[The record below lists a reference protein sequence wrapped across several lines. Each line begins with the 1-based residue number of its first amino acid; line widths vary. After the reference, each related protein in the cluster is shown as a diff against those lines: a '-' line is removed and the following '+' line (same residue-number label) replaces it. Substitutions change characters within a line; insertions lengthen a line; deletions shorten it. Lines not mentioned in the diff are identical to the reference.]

1 MFVNKNRVKMFL
13 QKNTVIAKLYFDNY
27 SNLLYDE
34 TTIPYISIYYYNPKP
49 YNDEEII
56 IPIYITDFYQRE
68 YYYNDT
74 SLKFTL
80 RYEIDGVVNFINNIK
95 AGDYNLSFDTLSEGM
110 HYYSIQVIDSQGR
123 KSRRIYNDLYV
134 VDRKTYDITDAQT
147 YVMTSEDLTIYN
159 INNENSTVE
168 DDMVNNRI
176 GLTNLF
182 SDVKNKGFRKIIL
195 LNGTYRV
202 NRAIPTGTIQDKTCP
217 ILIPSEFTIDM
228 NNSTIKLHPY
238 DDREYGERGK
248 VNNVIIR
255 MKNCFDSH
263 LVNGTIK
270 GDYYERVNELVW
282 EDGTNAYTGSN
293 GEANFGA
300 VSYGSEFSSFE
311 NITFD
316 NITGYNVGAVYG
328 GNRGNGNIGEWQE
341 NISVENGVN
350 VNKQGYI
357 TSNLGT
363 MNENMINNKYIVAS
377 VWLGY
382 GGIKGHYWDMDF
394 HFYDEN
400 EKFIETIKVY
410 QYTRCRIPENSKYF
424 RITIKGNITD
434 VQGLQ
439 AHNIIL
445 SRYFT
450 CKNCHWIDNRTC
462 ANPAHAQFYAYL
474 NCDFTRSGQNITPC
488 EIDLEDG
495 WENQQDIFI
504 KECSILESVGTADV
518 IDNAGLNHVYEN
530 NTNMSFNI
538 RHRVNGA
545 VIRNN
550 TCPDIGTTIGYMTN
564 NTIRIHDNNITR
576 NISLGQTESEFFG
589 YEKTKVK
596 LKNNIMKLGSVNY
609 ANGFYVLDNC
619 DITFTK
625 DHRNIHCIN
634 SIIKIEGWS
643 AYENSGIEFE
653 NCNFES
659 NDGVTEIKLQFNTLN
674 ADRKFN
680 NCSFNFGTG
689 LYAHNSF
696 NSGVWNKC
704 TFNDYLIINPKNS
717 NTMGDIQFNNCVFKG
732 VVTIKPQSASDC
744 YVQFNNCT
752 FEQTPVFAYFGETN
766 SEFNNC
772 ILP

>member
-1 MFVNKNRVKMFL
+1 MFINKNRIKMIL
-13 QKNTVIAKLYFDNY
+13 QKNVIMAKHYFDNY

-80 RYEIDGVVNFINNIK
+80 RYEIDGVVNYINNIK
-95 AGDYNLSFDTLSEGM
+95 AGDHNLSFGTLSEGM

-123 KSRRIYNDLYV
+123 ESRRIYNDLYV
-134 VDRKTYDITDAQT
+134 VDRKTYDITDDQT

-159 INNENSTVE
+159 INNENSAVE
-168 DDMVNNRI
+168 DDMINNRI

-202 NRAIPTGTIQDKTCP
+202 NRAIPAGTIKDKTCP

-238 DDREYGERGK
+238 DDREYGNRGE
-248 VNNVIIR
+248 VNNVIIK
-255 MKNCFDSH
+255 MENCFDSH
-263 LVNGTIK
+263 LINGTIK

-282 EDGTNAYTGSN
+282 EDGSNAYIGSN
-293 GEANFGA
+293 GEFNFGA

-316 NITGYNVGAVYG
+316 NIAGYNVGATYG

-350 VNKQGYI
+350 IDKEGYI

-363 MNENMINNKYIVAS
+363 MDENMINNKYIVAS

-382 GGIKGHYWDMDF
+382 GGIRGHYWDMDF

-434 VQGLQ
+434 VERLQ

-445 SRYFT
+445 TRYFT

-462 ANPAHAQFYAYL
+462 ANPAHIQFYAYL

-504 KECSILESVGTADV
+504 KGCSVLENVGTADV
-518 IDNAGLNHVYEN
+518 IDSAGLNHVYEN
-530 NTNMSFNI
+530 NTNMSFTI
-538 RHRVNGA
+538 RHKVNGV

-550 TCPDIGTTIGYMTN
+550 ISPIIDTTIGYMTN
-564 NTIRIHDNNITR
+564 NTIRIYDNNITGK
-576 NISLGQTESEFFG
+576 ISLGQKESNFFG

-596 LKNNIMKLGSVNY
+596 LKNNIMKLGSVNR

-625 DHRNIHCIN
+625 DHKSVHCIN
-634 SIIKIEGWS
+634 SIIRMEGWA
-643 AYENSGIEFE
+643 AYENEEIEFE

-659 NDGVTEIKLQFNTLN
+659 VDGVSEINLQFNVLDT
-674 ADRKFN
+674 ARKFN

-689 LYAHNSF
+689 LYDHGLF
-696 NSGVWNKC
+696 NSGIWNKC
-704 TFNDYLIINPKNS
+704 IFNDYLIINPKHS

-732 VVTIKPQSASDC
+732 IVTIKPQASDC
-744 YVQFNNCT
+744 YIQFNNCT